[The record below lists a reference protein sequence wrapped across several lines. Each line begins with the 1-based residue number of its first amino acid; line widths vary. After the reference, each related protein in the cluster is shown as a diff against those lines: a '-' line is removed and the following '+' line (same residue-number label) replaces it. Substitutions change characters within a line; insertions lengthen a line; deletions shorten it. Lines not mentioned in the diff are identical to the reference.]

1 MFIGH
6 YAIALAAK
14 KAVPKVSLGTTL
26 CAAEF
31 LDLVWP
37 VLLLFGVEH
46 FHIAPGITKVTP
58 LDFYDYPYSHSLV
71 FALGWSALF
80 GGVHFAFKRDGR
92 AALVIGAV
100 VFSHWVC
107 DVIVHRPDMP
117 VLPHGPYL
125 GLGIWNSVPAT
136 LCLEGAMFL
145 AGLWLYTRMTAAK
158 DGVGRWGF
166 WSFIAFTLAIYVG
179 NVFGP
184 PPPNE
189 SVVAWMG
196 LSQGLMVAWI
206 AWADRH
212 RTVLSA

>member
-14 KAVPKVSLGTTL
+14 KAAPKVSLGTTL

-31 LDLVWP
+31 LDFVWP
-37 VLLLFGVEH
+37 VLLLLGVEH
-46 FHIAPGITKVTP
+46 FHVTPGITKVTP

-71 FALGWSALF
+71 FALGWSVLF

-92 AALVIGAV
+92 AALWLGAV
-100 VFSHWVC
+100 VFSHWIC
-107 DVIVHRPDMP
+107 DLLVHRPDLP

-136 LCLEGAMFL
+136 LGLEVAMFL
-145 AGLWLYTRMTAAK
+145 AGLGLYVRMTTAK

-166 WSFIAFTLAIYVG
+166 WFFIAFTLAIYLG
-179 NVFGP
+179 NIFGP
-184 PPPNE
+184 PPPTE
-189 SVVAWMG
+189 PGVPWIARKHSLIDAWM
-196 LSQGLMVAWI
+196 AWV
-206 AWADRH
+206 DRH
-212 RTVLSA
+212 RAALSG